1 MPAGPSPFAWRAF
14 KISGPPADPAVRE
27 HVEFCLGLGFDAI
40 WIYSHEAGRWDERS
54 APEGPFLDPAFLDL
68 AARLRERGV
77 RMIVSINPPADSGG
91 SFVYNSRDGERRIRG
106 FVNLLRRAGVR
117 DFVLSFDDQPM
128 LLTDLGDIVRYGFG
142 AAPAHL
148 DLARRLARHVG
159 RGGRLWLCAAAYCD
173 AHLGDGRGRYAAAF
187 LAGLPALPRSVG
199 IVWTGSEPISLSI
212 AALGLRTTRER
223 LGGRDLL
230 LYDNFAA
237 IEGGADP
244 IAAYL
249 GPLRDRDPLLADVV
263 AIYMASPLSGPGV
276 SRLPLLTAADW
287 LAGPAAYDPDD
298 SLRRAIARLSGSDSG
313 AADALRV
320 QALEWRGWDSGR
332 RFRPWDPADAGEA
345 ADTLDDPALA
355 AEWSWTV
362 ARYPERIAALAQLA
376 DVPFRDALLEL
387 MARRL
392 AIARSVTPVIE
403 YRARLRAGRTDLEPV
418 LDEIRRV
425 RAEVAGIPSV
435 LKALDR
441 FLEYAGIPLP

>member
-1 MPAGPSPFAWRAF
+1 
-14 KISGPPADPAVRE
+14 
-27 HVEFCLGLGFDAI
+27 VEFCLGLGFNTI

-54 APEGPFLDPAFLDL
+54 APEGPFLDPAFLEL

-77 RMIVSINPPADSGG
+77 RMLVSINPPADSGDR
-91 SFVYNSRDGERRIRG
+91 FVYRTGDGERRIRR
-106 FVNLLRRAGVR
+106 FMKLLRRAGVR
-117 DFVLSFDDQPM
+117 DFVLSFDDQLPV
-128 LLTDLGDIVRYGFG
+128 LTDLGDIVRYGLA

-159 RGGRLWLCAAAYCD
+159 RDGRLWLCAAAYCD
-173 AHLGDGRGRYAAAF
+173 AHLGDLRGPYVAPF
-187 LAGLPALPRSVG
+187 LAGLPSLPLEVG
-199 IVWTGSEPISLSI
+199 IVWTGTEPISPSI
-212 AALGLRTTRER
+212 ASGALRKTRER
-223 LGGRDLL
+223 LGGRDIL

-249 GPLRDRDPLLADVV
+249 GPLRDRDARLVGEV
-263 AIYMASPLSGPGV
+263 AIYMACPLSGPGV
-276 SRLPLLTAADW
+276 SRLSLLTAADW
-287 LAGPAAYDPDD
+287 LGRPAWYDPDD
-298 SLRRAIARLSGSDSG
+298 SWRRAISRLSGTDSG

-332 RFRPWDPADAGEA
+332 RFRPWDPADPREA
-345 ADTLDDPALA
+345 ADTLDDPALS

-362 ARYPERIAALAQLA
+362 ARYPERMAAISRLA
-376 DVPFRDALLEL
+376 DVPFREALLEL

-403 YRARLRAGRTDLEPV
+403 YRARQRAGRADLEPV

-425 RAEVAGIPSV
+425 RSNVAGDPSV
-435 LKALDR
+435 LRALDR
-441 FLEYAGIPLP
+441 FLSEAGIPLP